1 MAGVNGLRAPAAA
14 LKAGVWVRLS
24 EWLRTAFDSVF
35 RQGETAIQLVQD
47 VQRSDDQDRLSFRK
61 PCPPFPGASSMTAA
75 TEEENGILLRLADG
89 DAGAAQEV
97 INAYGG
103 LVWSLALRFC
113 RSRADAEDAVQEILT
128 DVWKSAHRYRSAR
141 ASERVFISMIARRR
155 LIDRL
160 RRDKRRGEVEPM
172 AAGPSSELQH
182 PGDSGERGWDAQQA
196 AQAMQSLSDDQRQ
209 VLEMS
214 VAQGLTQR
222 EIAEATGT
230 PLGTVKTHM
239 RRGLIRLR
247 ELMSDD
253 QDVGKSGGAS
263 S

>member
-1 MAGVNGLRAPAAA
+1 
-14 LKAGVWVRLS
+14 
-24 EWLRTAFDSVF
+24 
-35 RQGETAIQLVQD
+35 
-47 VQRSDDQDRLSFRK
+47 
-61 PCPPFPGASSMTAA
+61 MTA
-75 TEEENGILLRLADG
+75 TTGEENGILLRLADG
-89 DAGAAQEV
+89 DAGAAQDV

-196 AQAMQSLSDDQRQ
+196 AQAMQSLSDDQRR

-214 VAQGLTQR
+214 VTQGLTQR

-247 ELMSDD
+247 EMMSDD
-253 QDVGKSGGAS
+253 ADVGETGGSAS
-263 S
+263 